1 LRDTQ
6 NGELS
11 VEIEVEK
18 TGKQKSSYGA
28 EKLNIPYLCS
38 RLEDGNISPNQ
49 FSCKNGKGREEK
61 EPENEKNNQNS
72 ELK

>member
-6 NGELS
+6 NGELFI
-11 VEIEVEK
+11 EIEIEK
-18 TGKQKSSYGA
+18 TGEQKSSYGA
-28 EKLNIPYLCS
+28 EKLYISNLCS
-38 RLEDGNISPNQ
+38 RLVEGNISPNQ
-49 FSCKNGKGREEK
+49 LSCINGKGREEK

>member
-1 LRDTQ
+1 LRNTQ

-11 VEIEVEK
+11 IEVEIEK
-18 TGKQKSSYGA
+18 TGKQKSSNGA
-28 EKLNIPYLCS
+28 EKLYISNLCS
-38 RLEDGNISPNQ
+38 RLVEGNISPNQ

-61 EPENEKNNQNS
+61 ESEYEKNNQNS